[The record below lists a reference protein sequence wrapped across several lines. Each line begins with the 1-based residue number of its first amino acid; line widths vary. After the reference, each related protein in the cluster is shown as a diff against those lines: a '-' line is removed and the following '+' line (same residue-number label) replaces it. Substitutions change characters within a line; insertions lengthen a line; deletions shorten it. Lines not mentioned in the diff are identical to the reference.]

1 MVWGLAALAEGLL
14 LLPLVVGLLE
24 DWGVL
29 KIAAALKSQKGK
41 NVPGMS
47 LRPVSVY
54 MYSGSR
60 QEKNKKSI
68 KIIKIS

>member
-29 KIAAALKSQKGK
+29 KIAAALKNPNGK
-41 NVPGMS
+41 HVCYYI
-47 LRPVSVY
+47 LLQYIQV
-54 MYSGSR
+54 
-60 QEKNKKSI
+60 QDKKKI
-68 KIIKIS
+68 KIQ